1 MANVESLLKEA
12 KEKYGLEFTK
22 GVTKAGIKEAMNK
35 AEQAKVEEGS
45 TPSNSEETAPVA
57 GGDEPKTAPELDE
70 NGGDESQNTSDG
82 VDEGSTPA
90 PSEESA
96 PAEPTPTEPA
106 EPEKTPKEVEDE
118 KKKAEAI
125 EAAQK
130 KEEEEAQAAIEE
142 QKRLEEEAKNPPKKS
157 EGSEI
162 ASAIR
167 EGLKEGKEDKRIKI
181 TADKSVKSM
190 FSVVK
195 NKQTGEV
202 MIRENST
209 GVLSK
214 VQLKSLEEK
223 EADLQK
229 QEVEEL

>member
-1 MANVESLLKEA
+1 MATKKELLKEA
-12 KEKYGLEFTK
+12 KDK
-22 GVTKAGIKEAMNK
+22 G
-35 AEQAKVEEGS
+35 AEVSESATNAEIQAAIDTLKS
-45 TPSNSEETAPVA
+45 SPVA
-57 GGDEPKTAPELDE
+57 VTPESTLE
-70 NGGDESQNTSDG
+70 EQNK
-82 VDEGSTPA
+82 EMTP
-90 PSEESA
+90 EE
-96 PAEPTPTEPA
+96 
-106 EPEKTPKEVEDE
+106 KE
-118 KKKAEAI
+118 KAEAAKKATE
-125 EAAQK
+125 EALK

-202 MIRENST
+202 MIRENAT

-229 QEVEEL
+229 QEVEEI